1 MALLE
6 HIGRG
11 IDESAHMPSR
21 EAMGEMEDAK
31 VVHCYRYHVAN
42 RHLLLTLDAPL
53 FYLHRTLIL
62 IVVTLTVIEMVS
74 YTPCPTHHIL

>member
-31 VVHCYRYHVAN
+31 VGHCV
-42 RHLLLTLDAPL
+42 
-53 FYLHRTLIL
+53 
-62 IVVTLTVIEMVS
+62 IVIMSQFVTLF
-74 YTPCPTHHIL
+74 